1 MSSTKNDALSAI
13 DRNRILRV
21 GEAAKLR
28 GVSPDSVRR
37 HLKDKAIKLGPRST
51 GYRLCDVLALTNRAI
66 P

>member
-1 MSSTKNDALSAI
+1 MKAAPSDALTPI

-37 HLKDKAIKLGPRST
+37 HLKDRAIQLGPRT
-51 GYRLCDVLALTNRAI
+51 VGYRLCDVLALSESASS
-66 P
+66 